1 MSGREACYPAPVA
14 SPERSDGDLFGA
26 WIAGDGGAGE
36 QLFER
41 HFEAVARFFRN
52 KIDRGHDDLIQ
63 KTFLGCVESRGRFR
77 GDSSFRTFLFAVA
90 RNVLG
95 KHYRSLSRSR
105 AREGAARGRA
115 PLEFHELSVHD
126 LGASPSVVF
135 ARDQQQL
142 LMLNALRRIP
152 LEHQIVLELH
162 YWEGMTGAAIA
173 EVIDVPL
180 GTAKTRIRRAKQLL
194 AAEYE
199 ELVSGSASP
208 QSTQTR
214 LDTWARSL
222 RAQLFS
228 GATPADE
235 RA

>member
-1 MSGREACYPAPVA
+1 MTAG
-14 SPERSDGDLFGA
+14 ERSDRDLFGA
-26 WIAGDGGAGE
+26 WIAGDGAAGE

-41 HFEAVARFFRN
+41 HFDAIARFFRN
-52 KIDRGHDDLIQ
+52 KVDRGHDDLIQ
-63 KTFLGCVESRGRFR
+63 KTFLGCVESRARFR

-105 AREGAARGRA
+105 AREGAAPLERA
-115 PLEFHELSVHD
+115 PLGLYELSAHE

-152 LEHQIVLELH
+152 IEHQIALELH

-173 EVIDVPL
+173 EVLDVPL

-214 LDTWARSL
+214 LDTWARTL

-228 GATPADE
+228 SSSEGA
-235 RA
+235 